1 METHVFDIDK
11 ENATITPLTKRF
23 IEYWL
28 NFSKNNLIP
37 KQSILNLRGLAEFAA
52 NFMMYKA
59 IS

>member
-1 METHVFDIDK
+1 METHVFDMDK
-11 ENATITPLTKRF
+11 ENATMTPLTKRF

-28 NFSKNNLIP
+28 NLSKNNLIP
-37 KQSILNLRGLAEFAA
+37 KQSILDLRRLAEFTA

>member
-1 METHVFDIDK
+1 MDK
-11 ENATITPLTKRF
+11 ESATMTPLTKRF

-37 KQSILNLRGLAEFAA
+37 KQSILDLRGLAEFTA